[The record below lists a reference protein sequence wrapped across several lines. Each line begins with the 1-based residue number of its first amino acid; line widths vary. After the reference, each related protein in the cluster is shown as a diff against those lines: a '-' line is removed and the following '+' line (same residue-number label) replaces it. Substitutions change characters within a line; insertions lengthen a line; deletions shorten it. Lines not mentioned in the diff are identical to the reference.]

1 METHTPHG
9 ERYFLGDTARAMSQE
24 NVDAFSRGA
33 AAFNR
38 GDIDAWLAE
47 MDTEVVWHSAL
58 PALLRADGGAH
69 RGHSGVRDMVRNL
82 SDSFHELTVEYSEI
96 RDLGDRL
103 LAIGQLHTRG
113 NLSGAVSETPYAIVA
128 DYKDSKMTRARTY
141 LDPQEALEAAGL
153 SE

>member
-1 METHTPHG
+1 
-9 ERYFLGDTARAMSQE
+9 MSQE

-38 GDIDAWLAE
+38 GDIETWWAG
-47 MDTEVVWHSAL
+47 MDTEVEWPSAL
-58 PALLRADGGAH
+58 PDLLRASGGVH
-69 RGHSGVRDMVRNL
+69 RGHDGVRDMVRNL

-113 NLSGAVSETPYAIVA
+113 NLSGAVSETPYALVS
-128 DYKDSKMTRARTY
+128 DYRGGKMTRVRTY
-141 LDPQEALEAAGL
+141 LDTQEALKAAGL

>member
-1 METHTPHG
+1 
-9 ERYFLGDTARAMSQE
+9 MSQE

-38 GDIDAWLAE
+38 GDIDAWLAG
-47 MDTEVVWHSAL
+47 MDTEVESYSAL
-58 PALLRADGGAH
+58 PNLLRASGGVH
-69 RGHSGVRDMVRNL
+69 RGHEGVRDMVRNL

-96 RDLGDRL
+96 RDLGDRI

-113 NLSGAVSETPYAIVA
+113 NLSGAVSDTPYALVSEYRGA
-128 DYKDSKMTRARTY
+128 KMTRVRTY
-141 LDPQEALEAAGL
+141 LDVQEAVEAASL